1 MDQKSPIPGRLEET
15 IENAKKMADE
25 KIRVLAIE
33 QAATEATPAYTGRK
47 SSRLQQVESE
57 NTGASAK
64 ILQQM
69 MGESDPKR
77 TGYAPPVETRFGTT
91 EGVEDICKVSLTP
104 LLKQIFGDRPV
115 EEWMQETGQAARMIY
130 DLTKG
135 AAPQCIAAG
144 KTVEPGVTPCWLC
157 GMPFPA
163 VGAEVPQLE
172 PICDHVLPV
181 AQGTFFLELY
191 SASKIRSK
199 PLDPTIPRPSP
210 LDKVF
215 TLEYEWAHSIC
226 NNVKVH
232 AMFMKEINAG
242 GNPKWAPDTVS
253 IRKLLTGIWGRD
265 NQAATAIKSYA
276 VGEYLR
282 LNPVYKRTPVD
293 NPELQKNAKDLWFQK
308 QERSI
313 SERIL
318 EITNFINDDKFG
330 NLRKLAGWAS
340 CVDPKNVKGSFL
352 ETVSKIAKN
361 NEPSEQP
368 PAKRM
373 RAAGTMRHKKRIM
386 HTRRRKH

>member
-1 MDQKSPIPGRLEET
+1 MAQKSPIPGRLEEI
-15 IENAKKMADE
+15 IENAKKME
-25 KIRVLAIE
+25 EEIRRQAAE
-33 QAATEATPAYTGRK
+33 QADKEAVPTYTGRK
-47 SSRLQQVESE
+47 SSRLEQVESE
-57 NTGASAK
+57 KINTAAK
-64 ILQQM
+64 TLQEII
-69 MGESDPKR
+69 GESDPER
-77 TGYAPPVETRFGTT
+77 TGVAPPAETRFGTT
-91 EGVEDICKVSLTP
+91 EGMEDVCKVSLTP

-115 EEWMQETGQAARMIY
+115 EEWMQETGQTARMIY

-172 PICDHVLPV
+172 AICDHVLPV

-210 LDKVF
+210 LDRVF

-352 ETVSKIAKN
+352 ETVSKLSKN
-361 NEPSEQP
+361 DQPSAES

-373 RAAGTMRHKKRIM
+373 RAAGTMRRKKRILN
-386 HTRRRKH
+386 TRRRKH